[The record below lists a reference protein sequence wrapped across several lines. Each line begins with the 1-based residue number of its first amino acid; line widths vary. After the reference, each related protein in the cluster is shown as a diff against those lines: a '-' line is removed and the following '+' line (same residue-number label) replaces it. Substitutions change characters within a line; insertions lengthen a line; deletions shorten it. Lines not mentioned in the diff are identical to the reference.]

1 MGLLSSLKKRRRRFE
16 SQTMQRFG
24 EISQKHG
31 LNLNPDDYRYIAQA
45 LAKAKIK
52 RRGLFG
58 GFGILDIV
66 FSIAS
71 IFTGG
76 ALGAAAA
83 AAGLGTNML
92 TSKNAKKAQN
102 LAYQTQ
108 ILQRK
113 TAWQKALRDKAEEG
127 EGIFLKNL
135 QAYPAYANGALF
147 KRGAAG
153 SQSFTPSSAFDVTK
167 GLSGQIKTD
176 WVDEMLTGRGHFS
189 AAGNAGYMQGVG
201 EGYIDT
207 ESGGLD
213 ADELRESLF
222 HQAAREHER
231 ILRGFVELASAG
243 FDFCG
248 TANEHFQRV
257 VEEVVCPSLRQIC
270 TLDFLEK
277 NKNYNKALRL
287 EIPLHLSTLTQSKKL
302 DKEGRE
308 RLLKSSD
315 RFKAVIE
322 RDLQGFKRHHGEIS
336 HARLEERRAEFERA
350 LLEEE
355 RALHNDRF
363 YIQKSR
369 LFSLEEKRENYRE
382 MVEAKVSL
390 FLHKVGRVFYYED
403 VRGLNNARLLGREF
417 FHTTDLKWVIK
428 HYKSMEEVFA
438 QLYGE
443 GENSI
448 VEFYEDYILKNF
460 ADLEFYNG
468 ARKKA
473 FWIELD
479 GKRWIKI
486 VNDTT
491 EILEPLYR
499 GF

>member
-16 SQTMQRFG
+16 SQIMQRFD

-45 LAKAKIK
+45 LAKAKVK
-52 RRGLFG
+52 RRRLFG
-58 GFGILDIV
+58 GFGILDLV
-66 FSIAS
+66 FSVAS
-71 IFTGG
+71 VFTGG
-76 ALGAAAA
+76 ALGAVAA

-113 TAWQKALRDKAEEG
+113 TAWQKALNDKDG
-127 EGIFLKNL
+127 EGVFLRNL
-135 QAYPAYANGALF
+135 PAYPAYANGALF
-147 KRGAAG
+147 KRGAPG
-153 SQSFTPSSAFDVTK
+153 SQSFAPSSAFDVTK
-167 GLSGQIKTD
+167 GLSGDIKTQSI
-176 WVDEMLTGRGHFS
+176 DEMLTGRGHFS
-189 AAGNAGYMQGVG
+189 AAGNAGYMQGIG
-201 EGYIDT
+201 GGYIDT

-213 ADELRESLF
+213 EDELKESLF
-222 HQAAREHER
+222 HQAAREYER
-231 ILRGFVELASAG
+231 ILRGFVELAAAG

-257 VEEVVCPSLRQIC
+257 VEEVVWPSLRQIC

-287 EIPLHLSTLTQSKKL
+287 EIPLHLSTLKQSKKL
-302 DKEGRE
+302 DKAAREG
-308 RLLKSSD
+308 LLKSSD
-315 RFKAVIE
+315 KFRAVVE
-322 RDLQGFKRHHGEIS
+322 RDLQGWRERQGEIS
-336 HARLEERRAEFERA
+336 PAAVDAKRREFGQA

-355 RALHNDRF
+355 RALQHDRY

-382 MVEAKVSL
+382 MVEAKVAL

-417 FHTTDLKWVIK
+417 FHTSDLKWTIK
-428 HYKSMEEVFA
+428 NYKSMEEVFA

-460 ADLEFYNG
+460 AELEFWDG
-468 ARKKA
+468 VRQKA

-486 VNDTT
+486 VNDTA

>member
-1 MGLLSSLKKRRRRFE
+1 MGLLSSLRKRRRRFE
-16 SQTMQRFG
+16 SQIMQRFD

-45 LAKAKIK
+45 LAKAKVK

-58 GFGILDIV
+58 GFGILDLV
-66 FSIAS
+66 FSVAS

-92 TSKNAKKAQN
+92 TSKNAKNAQN
-102 LAYQTQ
+102 LAYQTHT
-108 ILQRK
+108 LQRK
-113 TAWQKALRDKAEEG
+113 TAWQKALSDKAEEG
-127 EGIFLKNL
+127 EGVFLRNL

-153 SQSFTPSSAFDVTK
+153 SQSFAPSSAFDVTK

-189 AAGNAGYMQGVG
+189 AAGNAGYMQGIG
-201 EGYIDT
+201 GGYIDT
-207 ESGGLD
+207 QSGSIDG
-213 ADELRESLF
+213 AELKESLF
-222 HQAAREHER
+222 HQAEREHER
-231 ILRGFVELASAG
+231 ILRGFVDLAAAG

-257 VEEVVCPSLRQIC
+257 VDEVVIPYLRQIC

-277 NKNYNKALRL
+277 NKNYNRALRL
-287 EIPLHLSTLTQSKKL
+287 EIPLHLSTLKQSKKL
-302 DKEGRE
+302 DKAARDG
-308 RLLKSSD
+308 LLKSSD
-315 RFKAVIE
+315 KFRAVVE
-322 RDLQGFKRHHGEIS
+322 RDLQSFKRRHGEIPP
-336 HARLEERRAEFERA
+336 ARLEEQRAELELA

-382 MVEAKVSL
+382 MVETKVAL

-403 VRGLNNARLLGREF
+403 VRGLNNARLLGVPF
-417 FHTTDLKWVIK
+417 FHTSDLKWTIN
-428 HYKSMEEVFA
+428 HYKSIEEVFA
-438 QLYGE
+438 QLCGE

-460 ADLEFYNG
+460 AEIEFWSG

>member
-16 SQTMQRFG
+16 TQTMQRFD
-24 EISQKHG
+24 EISQKYG

-45 LAKAKIK
+45 LAKAKVK

-58 GFGILDIV
+58 GFGILDLV

-76 ALGAAAA
+76 ALGAAAF
-83 AAGLGTNML
+83 LGTNML

-108 ILQRK
+108 TLQRK
-113 TAWQKALRDKAEEG
+113 IAWQKALNDKAEEG
-127 EGIFLKNL
+127 EGFFLRNL
-135 QAYPAYANGALF
+135 QAYPAYANGAIF

-153 SQSFTPSSAFDVTK
+153 SQSFAPSSAFDVTK
-167 GLSGQIKTD
+167 GLSGQIKTESI
-176 WVDEMLTGRGHFS
+176 DEMLTGRGHFT

-201 EGYIDT
+201 EGYIDA

-213 ADELRESLF
+213 ADELKESLF
-222 HQAAREHER
+222 HQAAQKHER
-231 ILRGFVELASAG
+231 ILRGFVELAAAG

-287 EIPLHLSTLTQSKKL
+287 EIPLHLSALTQSKKL
-302 DKEGRE
+302 DKAEREG
-308 RLLKSSD
+308 LLKSSD
-315 RFKAVIE
+315 RFKAAIE
-322 RDLQGFKRHHGEIS
+322 RDLQSFKRHHGEIS
-336 HARLEERRAEFERA
+336 TARLEVQRAEFERA

-355 RALHNDRF
+355 RGLYNDRF

-369 LFSLEEKRENYRE
+369 LFSLEEKQENYRE
-382 MVEAKVSL
+382 MVETKVSL
-390 FLHKVGRVFYYED
+390 FLQKVGRVFYYED
-403 VRGLNNARLLGREF
+403 ERALNNAQLLGDQF
-417 FHTTDLKWVIK
+417 FYTTDLKWTIK

-448 VEFYEDYILKNF
+448 VEFYEDYVLKNF
-460 ADLEFYNG
+460 AELEFYSG
-468 ARKKA
+468 VRKKA

-486 VNDTT
+486 VNDVS